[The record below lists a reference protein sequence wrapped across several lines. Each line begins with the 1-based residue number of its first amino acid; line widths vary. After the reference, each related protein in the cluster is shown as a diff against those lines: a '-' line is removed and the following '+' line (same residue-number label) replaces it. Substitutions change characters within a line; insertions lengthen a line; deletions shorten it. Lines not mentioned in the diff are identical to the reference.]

1 MKNKYFI
8 KNIIQMIVLLLVIS
22 ILSYVLI
29 MTSDLLT
36 KVMVA
41 IFLTFIINQFL
52 MNLFFILN
60 KNNIIVLFRE
70 INLILFFVYWFGF
83 LFYWNYININK
94 HEYMSVLFS
103 IPFSFMG
110 IFALYKEFKRKWK
123 GDYIWK
129 KY

>member
-8 KNIIQMIVLLLVIS
+8 KSIIQMIVLLLVIS
-22 ILSYVLI
+22 ILSYVLT
-29 MTSDLLT
+29 MARDLLT
-36 KVMVA
+36 KVIVA

-60 KNNIIVLFRE
+60 KNNIAVLFKK

-83 LFYWNYININK
+83 LFYWNYTNINK

-103 IPFSFMG
+103 LPFLFIG
-110 IFALYKEFKRKWK
+110 AFFVYKEFKRK
-123 GDYIWK
+123 
-129 KY
+129 

>member
-123 GDYIWK
+123 GEYI
-129 KY
+129 

>member
-1 MKNKYFI
+1 
-8 KNIIQMIVLLLVIS
+8 MIVLLLVIS

-110 IFALYKEFKRKWK
+110 IFALYKEFKRK
-123 GDYIWK
+123 
-129 KY
+129 

>member
-36 KVMVA
+36 KVIVV
-41 IFLTFIINQFL
+41 IFLIFIINQLL
-52 MNLFFILN
+52 MNLFFVLN
-60 KNNIIVLFRE
+60 KNNIIVLFRK
-70 INLILFFVYWFGF
+70 INLILFFTCWFGF

-103 IPFSFMG
+103 IPFLFMG
-110 IFALYKEFKRKWK
+110 AFFAYKELKRK
-123 GDYIWK
+123 
-129 KY
+129 